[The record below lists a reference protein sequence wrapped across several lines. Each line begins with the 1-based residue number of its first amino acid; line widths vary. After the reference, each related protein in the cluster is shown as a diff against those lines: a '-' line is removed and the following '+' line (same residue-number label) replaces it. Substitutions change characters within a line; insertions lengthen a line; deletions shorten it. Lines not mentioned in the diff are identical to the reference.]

1 MNLWNYKT
9 SSQLGLLQ
17 KIDLVETWDTFIL
30 FQNQNNSKH
39 RFLHAI
45 FLPHLLNFLSVTEK
59 VIIRKRTVERTKR
72 WWGSQSNNASATELS
87 GFRVKQPRR
96 LRDPEMDLSVK
107 LQKVHRNQ
115 RSHDWQFDTQSES
128 LFSDNE
134 KWKFKAWICT
144 LFGAPPK
151 TMKKKCNSN
160 YSKIIMLQEKQTLFG

>member
-115 RSHDWQFDTQSES
+115 RSHDWQFDTHRVS
-128 LFSDNE
+128 LCSV
-134 KWKFKAWICT
+134 
-144 LFGAPPK
+144 
-151 TMKKKCNSN
+151 TMKSGNSKLGFVHCLEPPQRQWRKN
-160 YSKIIMLQEKQTLFG
+160 VIVIIVK